1 MRLLHFIR
9 QSHFGKEAFMSD
21 KLWGGRF
28 QKATD
33 KKVDDF
39 NSSIRF
45 DKRMYRQD
53 IRGSIAHARMLGAQG
68 IIPMEDSKKIAAEL
82 ENILADIDAGKVEFL
97 IDAEDIH
104 MNIEKI
110 LTDRI
115 GEAGKRLHTGRS
127 RNDQVALDIRMF
139 LMDENEEIAQMLIEL
154 MKTLTELAKKH
165 TDTVMPGYTH
175 LQKAQPITFAHHCM
189 AYFEMFRRDYMRLCG
204 CKERTNVMPL
214 GSGALAG
221 TTYPLDRRFVAE
233 QLGFADI
240 TRNSLDGVSDR
251 DFVIELAGCLSLIM
265 MHLSRFCEE
274 LILWSS
280 HEFSFIEMDDA
291 YSTGSSIMP
300 QKKNPDVAELIRGK
314 TGRVY
319 GHLMG
324 LLTTMKGLPLAYN
337 KDMQE
342 DKEPIFD
349 SIDTVKLCLPV
360 FCDMIATMTVKKDNM
375 LKGAKGGFTNA
386 TDAADYLVKK
396 GMPFREAHSVIGNLV
411 FYCIEHNKSLD
422 DLSIDE
428 YKTFSDIF
436 EDDIYTAVS
445 METCVNDRKVEG
457 GPAKAAV
464 ANAIKESEEFL
475 KNL

>member
-1 MRLLHFIR
+1 M
-9 QSHFGKEAFMSD
+9 A

-28 QKATD
+28 QKSTD

-45 DKRMYRQD
+45 DKRMYKQD
-53 IRGSIAHARMLGAQG
+53 IKGSMAHAAMLGRCG
-68 IIPMEDSKKIAAEL
+68 IIPEEDSRAIIDEL
-82 ENILADIDAGKVEFL
+82 KNILKDIEDGKVEFL

-104 MNIEKI
+104 MNIEKL

-115 GEAGKRLHTGRS
+115 GDAGKRLHTGRS
-127 RNDQVALDIRMF
+127 RNDQVALDIRMY
-139 LMDENEEIAQMLIEL
+139 LMDETEEIRKMLLHAMDVI
-154 MKTLTELAKKH
+154 TELASEH
-165 TDTVMPGYTH
+165 TETIMPGYTH
-175 LQKAQPITFAHHCM
+175 LQKAQPVTFAHHLM
-189 AYFEMFRRDYMRLCG
+189 AYFEMLKRDFMRLDDCRG
-204 CKERTNVMPL
+204 RTNVMPL
-214 GSGALAG
+214 GSGALAA
-221 TTYPLDRRFVAE
+221 TTYPLDRYGVAKE
-233 QLGFADI
+233 LGFDGV
-240 TRNSLDGVSDR
+240 TMNSLDGVSDR
-251 DFVIELAGCLSLIM
+251 DFVIELASCLSILM

-280 HEFSFIEMDDA
+280 HEFSFVEMDDA
-291 YSTGSSIMP
+291 FSTGSSIMP

-386 TDAADYLVKK
+386 TDVADYLVKK
-396 GMPFREAHSVIGNLV
+396 GLPFREAHGVVGRMV
-411 FYCIEHNKSLD
+411 YHAVTENKDLD
-422 DLSIDE
+422 DFTMEEFKS
-428 YKTFSDIF
+428 FSDII
-436 EDDIYTAVS
+436 EEDIYDAIS
-445 METCVNDRKVEG
+445 METCVNGRSVVG
-457 GPAKAAV
+457 GPAKETVEAAI
-464 ANAIKESEEFL
+464 AEARKFAEQYKKE
-475 KNL
+475 